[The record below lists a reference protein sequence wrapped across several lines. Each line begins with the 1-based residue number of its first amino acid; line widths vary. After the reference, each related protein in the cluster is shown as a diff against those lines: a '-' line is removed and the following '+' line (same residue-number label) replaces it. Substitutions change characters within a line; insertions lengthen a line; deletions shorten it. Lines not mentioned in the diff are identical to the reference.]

1 QKLIGLSGTRLNKLS
16 DGGHVV
22 LMRSGKGDHRR
33 NTNVVMMV
41 LGPVS
46 LASRKRVFEKPRLSR
61 RPFRRM

>member
-1 QKLIGLSGTRLNKLS
+1 
-16 DGGHVV
+16 
-22 LMRSGKGDHRR
+22 
-33 NTNVVMMV
+33 VVMMV